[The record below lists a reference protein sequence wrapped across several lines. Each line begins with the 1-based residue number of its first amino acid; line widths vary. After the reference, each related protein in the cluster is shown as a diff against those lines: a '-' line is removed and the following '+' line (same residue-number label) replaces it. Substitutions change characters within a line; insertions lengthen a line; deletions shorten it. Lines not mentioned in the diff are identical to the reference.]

1 MFLAL
6 QMFVKALLST
16 EHFVTGQTLQRSGAK
31 YSHRNF
37 PQMLLTPQVL
47 LPALGSAERLLT
59 NLAIEILLILLPT
72 LRLLLY
78 SVTSSRSLRSVF

>member
-16 EHFVTGQTLQRSGAK
+16 EDFVTGQTLQRTGAE

-37 PQMLLTPQVL
+37 PQMLLAPQVL
-47 LPALGSAERLLT
+47 LLALGSAERLLT

-72 LRLLLY
+72 LRLY
-78 SVTSSRSLRSVF
+78 AITSSRSLRSVF

>member
-16 EHFVTGQTLQRSGAK
+16 EHFVTRQTLQRSGAK

-37 PQMLLTPQVL
+37 PQMLLAPQVL

-59 NLAIEILLILLPT
+59 NLAIEILLVLLPT

-78 SVTSSRSLRSVF
+78 YITSSRSLRSVF